1 MLNLEG
7 SWKYIW
13 NELGVWLKHCRL
25 QSLYNKSMSRRPI
38 KQSMLALYL
47 NQGRKKKEGKGTK
60 KATTQQGSKQFYC
73 YPMGNETEN
82 NSFYSICHERVDI
95 QKLMLPKKICLIITI
110 KKKKI
115 LCPIYEVLFKDI
127 AFKSQTFGF
136 QVAKIR
142 KMLLLSWKLYQNV
155 RLVYTFY
162 TKYLTICFND
172 LLTMLRND
180 KSHCLLAHITEIA
193 QSCTLKKNHA
203 GYGLFH
209 CYLRNMLCFIESQ

>member
-13 NELGVWLKHCRL
+13 NELAVWLKHCRL

-47 NQGRKKKEGKGTK
+47 NQERKKKEGKGTK

-82 NSFYSICHERVDI
+82 NSFYSICPERVDI

-110 KKKKI
+110 KKKKNTLSYLWSTFLKI
-115 LCPIYEVLFKDI
+115 LLSKVKLL
-127 AFKSQTFGF
+127 AFKWPKYVKCSYFLENC
-136 QVAKIR
+136 I
-142 KMLLLSWKLYQNV
+142 KMFVLY
-155 RLVYTFY
+155 
-162 TKYLTICFND
+162 I
-172 LLTMLRND
+172 
-180 KSHCLLAHITEIA
+180 H
-193 QSCTLKKNHA
+193 
-203 GYGLFH
+203 
-209 CYLRNMLCFIESQ
+209 FIPNI